1 MKKAISITID
11 VELFEKLKEKADA
24 ENRKLSNLIETIL
37 YEWLE
42 DK

>member
-1 MKKAISITID
+1 MKKAISITIEE
-11 VELFEKLKEKADA
+11 ELYKKLKEKADS

-42 DK
+42 NK